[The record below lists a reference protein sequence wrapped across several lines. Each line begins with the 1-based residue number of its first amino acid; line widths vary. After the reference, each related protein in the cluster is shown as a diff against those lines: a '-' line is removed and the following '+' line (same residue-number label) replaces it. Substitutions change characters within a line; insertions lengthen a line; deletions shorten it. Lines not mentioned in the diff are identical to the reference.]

1 MSSFAETMWKSWQ
14 GEYEYKSPVCHID
27 KWVIFLMKKI
37 LIIIAAILAVTVAVP
52 VTLLIQYGKYEKPTP
67 ESEETISVYV
77 TSEDKV
83 VDMSKSQYL
92 KEVVSAE
99 MPASFEPEA
108 LKAQAVAARSYL
120 EARRSAYR
128 TSGTPAEHKGA
139 DICTDSTHCK
149 AWISEEKRRE
159 SWGKDADKNWEKI
172 SAAVD
177 ETADEVMTYNGEVIS
192 AVFHSTSSGK
202 TESSKDVWGGDR
214 PYLVSVDSPGD
225 LQSPK
230 YKSEKE
236 MTLEEFKKIAAE
248 NIEGVDFSKEI
259 VGNIAR
265 SEAGGI
271 ITVSVGGVPVK
282 GTKFRSL
289 YGLRSTNAEVTVDG
303 EMVYFHVTGYG
314 HGVGMSQYGANY
326 LAAEGKKYDEILKTY
341 YTGIEI
347 VKLN

>member
-1 MSSFAETMWKSWQ
+1 MKKLLLQSL
-14 GEYEYKSPVCHID
+14 I
-27 KWVIFLMKKI
+27 IFLATA
-37 LIIIAAILAVTVAVP
+37 IIPLAV
-52 VTLLIQYGKYEKPTP
+52 YFYCGKYQEPTP
-67 ESEETISVYV
+67 DEEETISVYIK
-77 TSEDKV
+77 SEDRV
-83 VDMSKSQYL
+83 AEMNKSQYL

-99 MPASFEPEA
+99 MPASFEKEA

-120 EARRSAYR
+120 EARLAAYEK
-128 TSGTPAEHKGA
+128 SGKPDVHKGA
-139 DICTDSTHCK
+139 DICTDHTHCK

-159 SWGKDADKNWEKI
+159 SWGNEADGNWEKI

-177 ETADEVMTYNGEVIS
+177 ETSGEVMTYDGEVIS

-202 TESSKDVWGGDR
+202 TEASKDVWGGDR

-225 LQSPK
+225 RQSPK

-236 MTLEEFKKIAAE
+236 MSLEEFKKIAEE

-259 VGNIAR
+259 VGEILR

-271 ITVSVGGVPVK
+271 LSVSIGGVEIK
-282 GTKFRSL
+282 GTRFRTI
-289 YGLRSTNAEVTVDG
+289 YGLRSTNVTVNIDG
-303 EMVYFHVTGYG
+303 DRVHFDVTGYG

-326 LAAEGKKYDEILKTY
+326 LACEGKDYREILKTY

-347 VKLN
+347 VKK